1 MQIQYI
7 CKQYNAKLLIH
18 FIRLILIFVV
28 FDSLIK
34 PRNKAHK
41 DGVSKPRSQISTK
54 ILVSTNPRH
63 LTQTKVNEA
72 TVYRHCNISL
82 KSLKLYL
89 QISILY
95 PIFVLHSLS
104 SCEKFHLGYQLRCYL
119 LVSRHYFKI
128 KLSIDLGFYNKF
140 QTGKIQS
147 ISELR
152 NTTFVIFELS
162 F

>member
-41 DGVSKPRSQISTK
+41 DEVSKPRSQISTK

-72 TVYRHCNISL
+72 TV
-82 KSLKLYL
+82 KLYL